1 MCAKRQR
8 VDLRGR
14 KTGLRGA
21 ASRYFATE
29 DRSRHGELATNMK
42 SIAN

>member
-21 ASRYFATE
+21 ASRHSATK
-29 DRSRHGELATNMK
+29 DRSRRGELVANTK